1 MGNKKGGNWLAMVLD
16 VVQSYTD
23 KPGARYKSQGRFS
36 GEEFRDE
43 ILYPKFMEAIE
54 NGEELIVNL
63 DGGYGYGSSFLEES
77 FGGLVRKLK
86 QEKSAN
92 VNCVKDIKIVSNDN
106 IAWVDKISEYIS
118 NAMKQ

>member
-1 MGNKKGGNWLAMVLD
+1 
-16 VVQSYTD
+16 
-23 KPGARYKSQGRFS
+23 
-36 GEEFRDE
+36 
-43 ILYPKFMEAIE
+43 MEAIE

-92 VNCVKDIKIVSNDN
+92 VNRVKDIKIVSNDN
-106 IAWVDKISEYIS
+106 IAWVDKISEYIR

>member
-1 MGNKKGGNWLAMVLD
+1 MVL
-16 VVQSYTD
+16 
-23 KPGARYKSQGRFS
+23 
-36 GEEFRDE
+36 EFRDE

-92 VNCVKDIKIVSNDN
+92 VNRVKDIKIVSNDN
-106 IAWVDKISEYIS
+106 IAWVDKISEYIR